1 LNQAKRPTLLITKTS
16 LNTNINRRIPKKRIT
31 DFDPSRMR
39 VKVGV
44 IGGSGFYKLEE
55 LENTKQI
62 TVDTRWGEAKV
73 VVGTLGGVDVVL
85 LARHGT
91 SHSVPPG
98 EVNYRANIWA
108 LRELGVTH
116 VLATTAC
123 GSLREAITPG
133 LFLLPS
139 SFIDRTT
146 GRPQSFY
153 SSDGLPGVCHI
164 PMEPAFCP
172 SLRALVAEKAKELG
186 FPICEGGT
194 VVTIQGPRFSSKA
207 ESHMFRLWGA
217 DVVNMTTV
225 PEVVLAK
232 EAGLLYAAIAMP
244 TDYDC
249 WKEGQVVDV
258 TAVMEVFASNTA
270 RVKRL
275 VVAAVKKIG
284 SQNWDSEIEQARNT
298 PINSIVPGSTA
309 PQ

>member
-1 LNQAKRPTLLITKTS
+1 MET
-16 LNTNINRRIPKKRIT
+16 PKV
-31 DFDPSRMR
+31 R

-55 LENTKQI
+55 LENAQEIKVSSQ
-62 TVDTRWGEAKV
+62 WGEANV
-73 VVGTLGGVDVVL
+73 VTGSLGGVDVVL
-85 LARHGT
+85 LARHGA

-123 GSLREAITPG
+123 GSLRESITPG

-146 GRPQSFY
+146 GRQQSFY
-153 SSDGLPGVCHI
+153 SNDGLAGVCHI

-172 SLRALVAEKAKELG
+172 LLRALVAKEAKVLG

-217 DVVNMTTV
+217 DVVNMTTI

-232 EAGLLYAAIAMP
+232 EAGLSYAAIAMP

-258 TAVMEVFASNTA
+258 TAVMEVFASNTR
-270 RVKRL
+270 RVKQL
-275 VVAAVKKIG
+275 VVASVKRIG
-284 SQNWDSEIEQARNT
+284 SQNWDSAIAEARNLS
-298 PINSIVPGSTA
+298 INSIVPGSTDRH
-309 PQ
+309 